1 MDWTWRLDGVIP
13 LAVEL
18 AAILGGVVALLS
30 LLAGGLSLLGRRLV
44 RAVAQLALALALTL
58 AFAGYEEAAL
68 LTVVLPAVAGLGAA
82 VVAAIVAARRR
93 LRWPALRAGVAAGLV
108 LAWDG
113 SHTAAT
119 IDWPALTLALACF
132 GGLGLVL
139 VSLAFRRWTG
149 SRALVAAWAVWLAV
163 GGLLA
168 GWSRFK
174 LRLADRRA
182 GVVIEACRR
191 FESDHQR
198 LPASLDEL
206 VPAYILSVP
215 RANWT
220 ILGHFVY
227 EPERRALSFL
237 DPWPFERTY
246 FVAIGAWE
254 WHRLFGASDD
264 DGASGRG
271 AQDAG
276 SRVG

>member
-18 AAILGGVVALLS
+18 AAILGGVLALLA
-30 LLAGGLSLLGRRLV
+30 LLAGGLSLLGRRAV
-44 RAVAQLALALALTL
+44 RAALQLALALALGL

-68 LTVVLPAVAGLGAA
+68 LSVVLTAVAGLGAA

-119 IDWPALTLALACF
+119 IDWPTLTLALACF

-163 GGLLA
+163 GGLVA
-168 GWSRFK
+168 GWSRFN
-174 LRLADRRA
+174 LRLAERSA
-182 GVVIEACRR
+182 GVVNRGPLAEETLVGVSTIE
-191 FESDHQR
+191 
-198 LPASLDEL
+198 
-206 VPAYILSVP
+206 
-215 RANWT
+215 
-220 ILGHFVY
+220 
-227 EPERRALSFL
+227 
-237 DPWPFERTY
+237 
-246 FVAIGAWE
+246 
-254 WHRLFGASDD
+254 
-264 DGASGRG
+264 
-271 AQDAG
+271 
-276 SRVG
+276 SRNK